1 MSSKLG
7 SVSKK
12 QWVKGLLVVVGG
24 AVLGALIDAL
34 QRGVKMDKQ
43 FLTSTLIAAAIA
55 LGGYLK
61 ATLLTGENGNPLTN
75 K

>member
-7 SVSKK
+7 SVNTQ
-12 QWVKGLLVVVGG
+12 QWVKGLLVAVGG
-24 AVLGALIDAL
+24 AVLGAVGSAL
-34 QRGVKMDKQ
+34 QNGVVLDKT
-43 FLTSTLIAAAIA
+43 FWITTGSGA
-55 LGGYLK
+55 LVAFVAYLK